1 MALAVRLDK
10 FLSHM
15 GYGTRNEVKNIIKN
29 GWVTIEGKTI
39 KKANFQVKEDQT
51 VYVDDVPVS
60 YVRYE
65 YYILNKPAGYVS
77 ATEDTLHPT
86 VMELIPSIRND
97 LYPVGRLDWDTTGLL
112 ILTNDGDFTD
122 KMIHPRN
129 EIDKVYLARVK
140 GIATKENLRPLIRGV
155 VLDGKKTQP
164 ARYNIIKVDHEK
176 NRSVVELTI
185 HEGRNHQVKKM
196 FESVGLLVDKLSRT
210 RFGTL
215 DLTGLR
221 PGESRRL
228 NKKEISQLHNV
239 AVNKVK

>member
-39 KKANFQVKEDQT
+39 KKADFQVKEDQT

-97 LYPVGRLDWDTTGLL
+97 LYPVGRLDLDTEGLL
-112 ILTNDGDFTD
+112 LVCNDGQLTHELLSPKKHVLKKYYVEFEGTLPENAVEIFAQPMDLDDF
-122 KMIHPRN
+122 
-129 EIDKVYLARVK
+129 V
-140 GIATKENLRPLIRGV
+140 TKPAKLE
-155 VLDGKKTQP
+155 VLDQDK
-164 ARYNIIKVDHEK
+164 AY
-176 NRSVVELTI
+176 LTI
-185 HEGRNHQVKKM
+185 SEGKFHQVKRM
-196 FESVGLLVDKLSRT
+196 FQNVGCEVTYLKRVS
-210 RFGTL
+210 FGPL
-215 DLTGLR
+215 ELKDLEIGQARALT
-221 PGESRRL
+221 S
-228 NKKEISQLHNV
+228 KEIELLKTHND
-239 AVNKVK
+239 

>member
-39 KKANFQVKEDQT
+39 KKADFQVKEDQT

-86 VMELIPSIRND
+86 VMELIPNIRND
-97 LYPVGRLDWDTTGLL
+97 LYPVGRLDLDTEGLL
-112 ILTNDGDFTD
+112 LVCNDGQLTHELLSPKKHVLKKYYVEFEGTLPENAVEIFAQPMDLDDF
-122 KMIHPRN
+122 I
-129 EIDKVYLARVK
+129 
-140 GIATKENLRPLIRGV
+140 TKPAKLE
-155 VLDGKKTQP
+155 VLDQDK
-164 ARYNIIKVDHEK
+164 AY
-176 NRSVVELTI
+176 LTI
-185 HEGRNHQVKKM
+185 SEGKFHQVKRM
-196 FESVGLLVDKLSRT
+196 FQNVGCEVTYLKRVSFGPLELKDLEIGQARALTPEEIELLKT
-210 RFGTL
+210 
-215 DLTGLR
+215 
-221 PGESRRL
+221 
-228 NKKEISQLHNV
+228 HND
-239 AVNKVK
+239 

>member
-39 KKANFQVKEDQT
+39 KKADFQVKEDQT

-97 LYPVGRLDWDTTGLL
+97 LYPVGRLDLDTEGLL
-112 ILTNDGDFTD
+112 LVCNDGQLTHELLSPKKHVLKKYYVEFEGTLPENAIDVFAQPMDLDDF
-122 KMIHPRN
+122 
-129 EIDKVYLARVK
+129 V
-140 GIATKENLRPLIRGV
+140 TKPAKLE
-155 VLDGKKTQP
+155 VLDQNK
-164 ARYNIIKVDHEK
+164 AY
-176 NRSVVELTI
+176 LTI
-185 HEGRNHQVKKM
+185 SEGKFHQVKRM
-196 FESVGLLVDKLSRT
+196 FQNVGCEVTYLQRVY
-210 RFGTL
+210 FGPL
-215 DLTGLR
+215 ELKDLEIGQARALT
-221 PGESRRL
+221 S
-228 NKKEISQLHNV
+228 KEIELLKTHN
-239 AVNKVK
+239 N

>member
-39 KKANFQVKEDQT
+39 KKADFQVKEDQT

-97 LYPVGRLDWDTTGLL
+97 LYPVGRLDLDTEGLL
-112 ILTNDGDFTD
+112 LVCNDGQLTHELLSPKKHVLKKYYVEFEGSLPENAIDIFAQPMDLDDF
-122 KMIHPRN
+122 
-129 EIDKVYLARVK
+129 V
-140 GIATKENLRPLIRGV
+140 TKPAQLE
-155 VLDGKKTQP
+155 VLDQDK
-164 ARYNIIKVDHEK
+164 AY
-176 NRSVVELTI
+176 LTI
-185 HEGRNHQVKKM
+185 SEGKFHQVKRM
-196 FESVGLLVDKLSRT
+196 FQKAGCEVTYLQRVCFGPLELKDLEIGQARALTPEEIELLKT
-210 RFGTL
+210 RN
-215 DLTGLR
+215 D
-221 PGESRRL
+221 
-228 NKKEISQLHNV
+228 
-239 AVNKVK
+239 

>member
-1 MALAVRLDK
+1 MRLDK

-39 KKANFQVKEDQT
+39 EKADFQVKEDQT

-97 LYPVGRLDWDTTGLL
+97 LYPVGRLDLDTEGLL
-112 ILTNDGDFTD
+112 LVCNDGQLTHELLSPKKHVLKKYYVEFEGALPENAVEIFAQPMDLDDF
-122 KMIHPRN
+122 I
-129 EIDKVYLARVK
+129 
-140 GIATKENLRPLIRGV
+140 TKPAKLE
-155 VLDGKKTQP
+155 VLDQDK
-164 ARYNIIKVDHEK
+164 AY
-176 NRSVVELTI
+176 LTI
-185 HEGRNHQVKKM
+185 REGKFHQVKRM
-196 FESVGLLVDKLSRT
+196 FLKVGCEVSYLKRVSFGPLELKDLEIGQARALTPEEIELLKT
-210 RFGTL
+210 
-215 DLTGLR
+215 
-221 PGESRRL
+221 
-228 NKKEISQLHNV
+228 HND
-239 AVNKVK
+239 

>member
-39 KKANFQVKEDQT
+39 KKADFQVKEDQT

-97 LYPVGRLDWDTTGLL
+97 LYPVGRLDLDTEGLL
-112 ILTNDGDFTD
+112 LVCNDGQLTHELLSPKKHVLKKYYVEFEGSLPENAIDIFAQPMDLDDF
-122 KMIHPRN
+122 
-129 EIDKVYLARVK
+129 V
-140 GIATKENLRPLIRGV
+140 TKPAQLE
-155 VLDGKKTQP
+155 VLDQDK
-164 ARYNIIKVDHEK
+164 AY
-176 NRSVVELTI
+176 LTI
-185 HEGRNHQVKKM
+185 SEGKFHQVKRM
-196 FESVGLLVDKLSRT
+196 FQKVGCEVTYLQRVCFGPLELKDLEIGQARALTPEEIELLKT
-210 RFGTL
+210 
-215 DLTGLR
+215 
-221 PGESRRL
+221 
-228 NKKEISQLHNV
+228 HND
-239 AVNKVK
+239 

>member
-1 MALAVRLDK
+1 MRLDK

-39 KKANFQVKEDQT
+39 KKADFQVKEDQT

-97 LYPVGRLDWDTTGLL
+97 LYPVGRLDLDTEGLL
-112 ILTNDGDFTD
+112 LVCNDGQLTHELLSPKKHVLKKYYVEFEGTL
-122 KMIHPRN
+122 PEN
-129 EIDKVYLARVK
+129 AVEIFAQPMDLDNF
-140 GIATKENLRPLIRGV
+140 ITKPAKLE
-155 VLDGKKTQP
+155 VLDQDK
-164 ARYNIIKVDHEK
+164 AY
-176 NRSVVELTI
+176 LTI
-185 HEGRNHQVKKM
+185 SEGKFHQVKRM
-196 FESVGLLVDKLSRT
+196 FQNVGCEVTYLKRVSFGPLELKDLEIGQAIALTPEEIELLKT
-210 RFGTL
+210 
-215 DLTGLR
+215 
-221 PGESRRL
+221 
-228 NKKEISQLHNV
+228 HND
-239 AVNKVK
+239 

>member
-39 KKANFQVKEDQT
+39 KKADFQVKEDQT

-77 ATEDTLHPT
+77 AKEDSLHPT

-97 LYPVGRLDWDTTGLL
+97 LYPVGRLDLDTEGLL
-112 ILTNDGDFTD
+112 LVCNDGQLTHELLSPKKHVLKKYYVEFEGTLPENAIDVFAQPMDLDDFITKPAKLEVLEPD
-122 KMIHPRN
+122 KA
-129 EIDKVYLARVK
+129 Y
-140 GIATKENLRPLIRGV
+140 
-155 VLDGKKTQP
+155 
-164 ARYNIIKVDHEK
+164 
-176 NRSVVELTI
+176 LTI
-185 HEGRNHQVKKM
+185 SEGKFHQVKRM
-196 FESVGLLVDKLSRT
+196 FQNVGCEVSYLKRVC
-210 RFGTL
+210 FGPL
-215 DLTGLR
+215 ELKDLEIGQARALT
-221 PGESRRL
+221 S
-228 NKKEISQLHNV
+228 KEIELLKTHND
-239 AVNKVK
+239 

>member
-1 MALAVRLDK
+1 MAVRLDK

-39 KKANFQVKEDQT
+39 KKADFQVKEDQT

-97 LYPVGRLDWDTTGLL
+97 LYPVGRLDLDTEGLL
-112 ILTNDGDFTD
+112 LVCNDGQLTHELLSPKKHVLKKYYVEFEGSLPENAIDIFAQPMDLDDF
-122 KMIHPRN
+122 
-129 EIDKVYLARVK
+129 V
-140 GIATKENLRPLIRGV
+140 TKPAQLE
-155 VLDGKKTQP
+155 VLDQDK
-164 ARYNIIKVDHEK
+164 AY
-176 NRSVVELTI
+176 LTI
-185 HEGRNHQVKKM
+185 SEGKFHQVKRM
-196 FESVGLLVDKLSRT
+196 FQKAGCEVTYLQRVCFGPLELKDLEIGQARALTPEEIELLKT
-210 RFGTL
+210 
-215 DLTGLR
+215 
-221 PGESRRL
+221 
-228 NKKEISQLHNV
+228 HND
-239 AVNKVK
+239 

>member
-39 KKANFQVKEDQT
+39 KKADFQVKEDQT

-86 VMELIPSIRND
+86 VMELIPSVRND
-97 LYPVGRLDWDTTGLL
+97 LYPVGRLDLDTEGLL
-112 ILTNDGDFTD
+112 LVCNDGQLTHELLSPKKHVLKKYYVEFEGTLPENAVEIFAQPMDLDDF
-122 KMIHPRN
+122 I
-129 EIDKVYLARVK
+129 
-140 GIATKENLRPLIRGV
+140 TKPAKLE
-155 VLDGKKTQP
+155 VLDQDK
-164 ARYNIIKVDHEK
+164 AY
-176 NRSVVELTI
+176 LTI
-185 HEGRNHQVKKM
+185 SEGKFHQVKRM
-196 FESVGLLVDKLSRT
+196 FQNVGCEVTYLKRVSFGPLELKDLEIGQAKALTPEEIELLKT
-210 RFGTL
+210 
-215 DLTGLR
+215 
-221 PGESRRL
+221 
-228 NKKEISQLHNV
+228 HND
-239 AVNKVK
+239 

>member
-39 KKANFQVKEDQT
+39 KKADFQVKEDQT

-97 LYPVGRLDWDTTGLL
+97 LYPVGRLDLDTEGLL
-112 ILTNDGDFTD
+112 LVCNDGQLTHELLSPKKHVLKKYYVEFEGTLPENAIDIFAQPMDLDDF
-122 KMIHPRN
+122 
-129 EIDKVYLARVK
+129 V
-140 GIATKENLRPLIRGV
+140 TKPAQLE
-155 VLDGKKTQP
+155 VLDQDK
-164 ARYNIIKVDHEK
+164 AY
-176 NRSVVELTI
+176 LTI
-185 HEGRNHQVKKM
+185 SEGKFHQVKRM
-196 FESVGLLVDKLSRT
+196 FQKVGCEVTYLQRVCFGPLELKDLEIGQARALTPEEIELLKT
-210 RFGTL
+210 
-215 DLTGLR
+215 
-221 PGESRRL
+221 
-228 NKKEISQLHNV
+228 HND
-239 AVNKVK
+239 

>member
-1 MALAVRLDK
+1 MRLDK

-39 KKANFQVKEDQT
+39 KKADFQVKEDQT

-97 LYPVGRLDWDTTGLL
+97 LYPVGRLDLDTEGLL
-112 ILTNDGDFTD
+112 LVCNDGQLTHELLSPKKHVLKKYYVEFEGTLPENAVEIFAQPMDLDDF
-122 KMIHPRN
+122 
-129 EIDKVYLARVK
+129 V
-140 GIATKENLRPLIRGV
+140 TKPAKLE
-155 VLDGKKTQP
+155 VLDQDK
-164 ARYNIIKVDHEK
+164 AY
-176 NRSVVELTI
+176 LTI
-185 HEGRNHQVKKM
+185 SEGKFHQVKRM
-196 FESVGLLVDKLSRT
+196 FQNVGCEVTYLKRVS
-210 RFGTL
+210 FGPL
-215 DLTGLR
+215 ELKDLEIGQARALT
-221 PGESRRL
+221 S
-228 NKKEISQLHNV
+228 KEIELLKTHND
-239 AVNKVK
+239 

>member
-39 KKANFQVKEDQT
+39 KKADFQVKEDQT

-86 VMELIPSIRND
+86 VMELIPSVRND
-97 LYPVGRLDWDTTGLL
+97 LYPVGRLDLDTEGLL
-112 ILTNDGDFTD
+112 LVCNDGHLTHELLSPKKHVLKKYYVEFEGTLPENAIDVFAQSMDLDDF
-122 KMIHPRN
+122 
-129 EIDKVYLARVK
+129 V
-140 GIATKENLRPLIRGV
+140 TKPAKLE
-155 VLDGKKTQP
+155 VLDQNK
-164 ARYNIIKVDHEK
+164 AY
-176 NRSVVELTI
+176 LTI
-185 HEGRNHQVKKM
+185 SEGKFHQVKRM
-196 FESVGLLVDKLSRT
+196 FQNVGCEVTYLKRVSFGPLELKDLEIGQARALTPEEIELLKT
-210 RFGTL
+210 
-215 DLTGLR
+215 
-221 PGESRRL
+221 
-228 NKKEISQLHNV
+228 HND
-239 AVNKVK
+239 

>member
-39 KKANFQVKEDQT
+39 KKADFQVKEDQT

-77 ATEDTLHPT
+77 AKEDTLHPT

-97 LYPVGRLDWDTTGLL
+97 LYPVGRLDLDTEGLL
-112 ILTNDGDFTD
+112 LVCNDGQLTHELLSPKKHVLKKYYVEFEGTLPENAVEIFAQPMDLDDFVTKPAKLEVLEPD
-122 KMIHPRN
+122 KA
-129 EIDKVYLARVK
+129 Y
-140 GIATKENLRPLIRGV
+140 
-155 VLDGKKTQP
+155 
-164 ARYNIIKVDHEK
+164 
-176 NRSVVELTI
+176 LTI
-185 HEGRNHQVKKM
+185 SEGKFHQVKRM
-196 FESVGLLVDKLSRT
+196 FQNVGCEVSYLKRVC
-210 RFGTL
+210 FGPL
-215 DLTGLR
+215 ELKDLEIGQARALT
-221 PGESRRL
+221 S
-228 NKKEISQLHNV
+228 KEIELLKTHND
-239 AVNKVK
+239 

>member
-39 KKANFQVKEDQT
+39 KKADFQVKEDQT

-86 VMELIPSIRND
+86 VMELIPSVRND
-97 LYPVGRLDWDTTGLL
+97 LYPVGRLDLDTEGLL
-112 ILTNDGDFTD
+112 LVCNDGHLTHELLSPKKHVLKKYYVEFEGTLPENAIDVFAQSMDLDDF
-122 KMIHPRN
+122 
-129 EIDKVYLARVK
+129 V
-140 GIATKENLRPLIRGV
+140 TKPAKLE
-155 VLDGKKTQP
+155 VLDQNK
-164 ARYNIIKVDHEK
+164 AY
-176 NRSVVELTI
+176 LTI
-185 HEGRNHQVKKM
+185 SEGKFHQVKRM
-196 FESVGLLVDKLSRT
+196 FQNVGCEVTYLKRVSFGPLELKDLEIGQAIALTPEEIELLKT
-210 RFGTL
+210 
-215 DLTGLR
+215 
-221 PGESRRL
+221 
-228 NKKEISQLHNV
+228 HND
-239 AVNKVK
+239 